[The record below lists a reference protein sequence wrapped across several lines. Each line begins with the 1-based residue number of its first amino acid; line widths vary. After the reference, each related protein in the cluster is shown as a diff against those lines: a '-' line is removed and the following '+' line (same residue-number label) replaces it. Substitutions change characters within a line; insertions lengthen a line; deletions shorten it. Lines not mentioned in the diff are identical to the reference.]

1 MSISVSILETG
12 TIRIRPS
19 HRTQSATRPVPL
31 RRLRVLTDRRWTE
44 PLPINTYLVDHP
56 EGYILFDSG
65 ESPHSTEKG
74 YFPWWQPFF
83 HVAVDIRVGA
93 DEGIGARLRQRG
105 LDPARDLKAVV
116 LSHLHHDHGDGL
128 PDLVGAPVHITREHW
143 KAFGKPFPATMEG
156 AVPKR
161 WPKGFTPHFLEA
173 TGGPVGPWNRS
184 YPLASDGRI
193 LAVDTPGHVPGH
205 VCLIV
210 FGDQATYLLG
220 GDSTYDQD
228 LLDAE
233 LTDGVNNNPR
243 QAIESLRKIKEF
255 ARQHDVVVLPAHDP
269 RAAERLAD
277 SETFRPSP
285 GRT

>member
-19 HRTQSATRPVPL
+19 HRTHPVRHQSGSPAPLARVDRPTL
-31 RRLRVLTDRRWTE
+31 DRA
-44 PLPINTYLVDHP
+44 PAVNTYLVDHP
-56 EGYILFDSG
+56 EGYVLFDAG

-83 HVAVDIRVGA
+83 HVAVDIRVGP

-116 LSHLHHDHGDGL
+116 LSPLQHDHGDGL
-128 PDLVGAPVHITREHW
+128 PDLVGAPVHVTREHW

-161 WPKGFTPHFLEA
+161 WPKGFTPHFLEP
-173 TGGPVGPWNRS
+173 TGGPVGPWDRS

-233 LTDGVNNNPR
+233 
-243 QAIESLRKIKEF
+243 
-255 ARQHDVVVLPAHDP
+255 
-269 RAAERLAD
+269 RLAD

-285 GRT
+285 GTA